1 VIIARALPEPLPEP
15 VRGRLAASVAD
26 IGAAIAADMTRL
38 GDALATGAPP
48 PSDRAVFWVGFTAE
62 IILVAY
68 CLYLLAGFR
77 GRRWARGDDAI
88 GWGCAWQIF
97 WFFSAMAILHASWPS
112 QAPTW
117 TRSCAAPTATGVRG
131 GSCSAVCRRA

>member
-1 VIIARALPEPLPEP
+1 MLLPSGAVNFLVVPTLPG
-15 VRGRLAASVAD
+15 VV
-26 IGAAIAADMTRL
+26 AAIWR
-38 GDALATGAPP
+38 PHWSP
-48 PSDRAVFWVGFTAE
+48 PSDRAVFWLGLAAE

-97 WFFSAMAILHASWPS
+97 WFFSAMAILLAAGLLFSWRWIIAPIASLVLVMAVWVAAGAIYEGFKAR
-112 QAPTW
+112 QKR
-117 TRSCAAPTATGVRG
+117 RS
-131 GSCSAVCRRA
+131 